1 MLEFISDFTKK
12 IVRGKE
18 EFTSSI
24 IDDHLPLIASGAAV
38 LFALLIA
45 LLACCFIRR
54 RNQKKNGE
62 LKLILVRFSQPQL
75 A

>member
-1 MLEFISDFTKK
+1 
-12 IVRGKE
+12 
-18 EFTSSI
+18 
-24 IDDHLPLIASGAAV
+24 